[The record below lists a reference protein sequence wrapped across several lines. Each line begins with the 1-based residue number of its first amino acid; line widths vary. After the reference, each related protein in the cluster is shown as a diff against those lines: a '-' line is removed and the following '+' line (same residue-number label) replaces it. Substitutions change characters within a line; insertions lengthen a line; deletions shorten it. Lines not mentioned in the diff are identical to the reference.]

1 MNLRTRHGQIHLIFI
16 IYGILGYLFLYVPVF
31 LLILFSFNES
41 AAGSLPFTGLTLKWY
56 RDLLADFLVINAFWT
71 SLKVALAAS
80 ILSTIIGTAAAF
92 PMARLAFRFKEMLRI
107 IFTLPIMVPGLLIG
121 IALLIFFSSWLDL
134 NLSLVTVI
142 IGHVVFTTPFVVL
155 VVTARL
161 LDFDY
166 RLEWAAA
173 DLGATPFQTFRQV
186 TFPLIFPG
194 VLAGALFAFTL
205 SLDEFIITF
214 FTIGPQSTLPMYI
227 FSQVKFGI
235 TPKINALATILFVGS
250 IIILGGTFYML
261 TRRESKNSEI
271 IIGEKNRSRRRS

>member
-92 PMARLAFRFKEMLRI
+92 PMARLAFRFKETLRI

>member
-1 MNLRTRHGQIHLIFI
+1 MNILVRHRRIQILFVL
-16 IYGILGYLFLYVPVF
+16 YGVLGYLFLYLPVF
-31 LLILFSFNES
+31 LLIFFSFNKS
-41 AAGSLPFTGLTLKWY
+41 AAGSLPFTGFTMKWY
-56 RDLLADFLVINAFWT
+56 RDLFADFLVIDAFWT
-71 SLKVALAAS
+71 SLKVAFAAS
-80 ILSTIIGTAAAF
+80 LVSTIIGTAAAF
-92 PMARLAFRFKEMLRI
+92 PMARLVFRFKEVLRI
-107 IFTLPIMVPGLLIG
+107 FFTLPIMVPGLLIG
-121 IALLIFFSSWLDL
+121 IALLIFFSSWLDVR
-134 NLSLVTVI
+134 LSLGTVI
-142 IGHVVFTTPFVVL
+142 AGHVVFTTPFVVL

-173 DLGATPFQTFRQV
+173 DLGATPLNTFRHV

-214 FTIGPQSTLPMYI
+214 FTIGPESTLPMYI

-250 IIILGGTFYML
+250 MIILVSTFYFL
-261 TRRESKNSEI
+261 TRRQDT
-271 IIGEKNRSRRRS
+271 